1 MSHAAISKCLF
12 PAAGYGTRFLPA
24 TKAMP
29 KEMLTVVDKPLIQY
43 AVEEALAAGLHEMA
57 IVTGRGKRAIEDHF
71 DLNIE
76 LEQQIAGTDKEEY
89 LSDIRAVMAR
99 ATFTYTRQKSMR
111 GLGDAILTGE
121 SLIGDEAFAVVLA
134 DDLCLNDGPGV
145 LTQMVELYRQ
155 FRCSIVA
162 IEEVPLEDTHKYGVI
177 AGEALRDDLYR
188 VERMVE
194 KPPRGEEPSR
204 LAIIGRYIL
213 TPDIFDILRSTP
225 LGRNGELQITDALAE
240 QARRGCVLAYRFA
253 GRRFDCGSVPGY
265 IAATNFR
272 YQEMLAAHGEA

>member
-1 MSHAAISKCLF
+1 MSQVALSKCLF

-29 KEMLTVVDKPLIQY
+29 KEMMPIVNKPLIQY
-43 AVEEALAAGLHEMA
+43 GVEEALAAGLSEMA
-57 IVTGRGKRAIEDHF
+57 IVTGRGKRALEDHF
-71 DLNIE
+71 DLNVE
-76 LEQQIAGTDKEEY
+76 LEQQIAGTDKEDY
-89 LSDIRAVMAR
+89 LVDIRAVMAR

-121 SLIGDEAFAVVLA
+121 SLIGDEAFAVLLA
-134 DDLCLNDGPGV
+134 DDLCLTDGPGV
-145 LTQMVELYRQ
+145 LSQMVELYRQ

-162 IEEVPLEDTHKYGVI
+162 IEEVPAEDTHKYGII
-177 AGEALRDDLYR
+177 AGEALREDLYR
-188 VERMVE
+188 IERMVE

-213 TPDIFDILRSTP
+213 TPDIFDILRATP
-225 LGRNGELQITDALAE
+225 PGRNGELQITDALAE
-240 QARRGCVLAYRFA
+240 QARRGCVLAYRFV

-265 IAATNFR
+265 VAATN
-272 YQEMLAAHGEA
+272 YCYEGMSAAGA